1 MVDSEEGSDIN
12 MQTFNSIRLSKG
24 SSKNVVPAAIEQ
36 KQDNI
41 VFELNEKQNNH

>member
-12 MQTFNSIRLSKG
+12 MQTFNSVRLSKG
-24 SSKNVVPAAIEQ
+24 SSKNVISAIEQ

>member
-12 MQTFNSIRLSKG
+12 MQTFNSVRLSEG
-24 SSKNVVPAAIEQ
+24 RSNNVIPAAIEQ

-41 VFELNEKQNNH
+41 VFELNEK